1 MRHGIKLMIFI
12 ILGLGLVACSP
23 TPKPQ
28 EFKSEPGRFS
38 VVSPVPLKETIKPV
52 ETQGAGK
59 IDLHIFMGQQ
69 SDIGYVASYA
79 DYPQRIV
86 EKGTPEKILDGACKG
101 MVSNV
106 NGKLVLE
113 SKTEVDGYPGR
124 ELVIEVMIQKGV
136 EGTVKARVF
145 LVGNRIYQMMWIAPK
160 GKASHVASDDF
171 LKSFRLIGK

>member
-1 MRHGIKLMIFI
+1 MRHAIKLMILL

-23 TPKPQ
+23 GPNPQ

-38 VVSPVPLKETIKPV
+38 VVSPVPLEESIKAV
-52 ETQGAGK
+52 ETPGAGT

-69 SDIGYVASYA
+69 GDIGYIAAYA
-79 DYPQRIV
+79 DYPPGVV
-86 EKGTPEKILDGACKG
+86 EKGGPGKILDGACKG
-101 MVSNV
+101 MVSNI

-113 SKTEVDGYPGR
+113 TKTEIDGYPGR
-124 ELVIEVMIQKGV
+124 ELAIEVMIEKGI

-160 GKASHVASDDF
+160 SVASPVALDDF
-171 LKSFRLIGK
+171 LKSFKLLGK